1 MSDWAARLDEATG
14 QGDQRTQRGQER
26 ERQAACHQSS
36 FKAEAETS
44 RRVKTFHVVKL
55 PKFSA
60 STLTFD
66 AHL

>member
-1 MSDWAARLDEATG
+1 MKLLGKVTSALNVAKSENGKLPAI
-14 QGDQRTQRGQER
+14 
-26 ERQAACHQSS
+26 
-36 FKAEAETS
+36 KAEAETS
-44 RRVKTFHVVKL
+44 RRVKTFDVVKL